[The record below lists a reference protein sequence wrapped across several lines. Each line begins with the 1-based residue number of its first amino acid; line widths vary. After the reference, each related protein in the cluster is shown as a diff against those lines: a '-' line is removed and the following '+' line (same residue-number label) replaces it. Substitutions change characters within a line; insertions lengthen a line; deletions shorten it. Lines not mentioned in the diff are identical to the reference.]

1 MWHCKKNSPSS
12 IEDEDN
18 AAEDGLPESV
28 SVDMPMEENGGENNG
43 ANGEVN
49 GGENGE
55 ENGSENGDVNVNSG
69 NCDFDPDVSSDSF
82 DSDLECQ
89 ECEETFKTRKELDVS
104 ISLSSRK
111 ISSEISRYAVYSIGH
126 SYLQAHMRD
135 PDIHPQFF

>member
-1 MWHCKKNSPSS
+1 MSFTENHPSFS
-12 IEDEDN
+12 SESEASDCDEPKADDVDPSRSTDVEDEDN

-49 GGENGE
+49 GGENGK

-89 ECEETFKTRKELDVS
+89 ECEETFKTRKELD
-104 ISLSSRK
+104 
-111 ISSEISRYAVYSIGH
+111 
-126 SYLQAHMRD
+126 AHLND
-135 PDIHPQFF
+135 PNIHPQFWG